1 MSSYS
6 PAQSTVPAFR
16 PLYRQIQDLIVQAL
30 ANREWQPGEMIP
42 SELELA
48 ARFEVSQGTV
58 RRAID
63 ELAAENLL
71 VRRQGKGTFV
81 ATHADPR
88 AFFRFLR
95 LIPDDGSVPRSRSE
109 PLDCQNLRA
118 GQEVAQAL
126 SIAHGD
132 PVLQLRRILRFDGKP
147 VVVDEIYLPADLF
160 PTLTLDQLRASD
172 RSLYTLFE
180 SLFGVRMVRA
190 EEKIRAVAADP
201 PAAALFGVPE
211 GAPLLSVERTAY
223 TYGNRPAEWRRGLY
237 STVNHHYFNELG

>member
-1 MSSYS
+1 MSAHSS
-6 PAQSTVPAFR
+6 ISSSVPAFR

-30 ANREWQPGEMIP
+30 ADREWQPGEMIP
-42 SELELA
+42 SEMELA

-63 ELAAENLL
+63 ELAAEHLL

-95 LIPDDGSVPRSRSE
+95 LIPDDGTVPRSRSE
-109 PLDCQNLRA
+109 PLDCQTLRA
-118 GQEVAQAL
+118 GQEVARAL
-126 SIAHGD
+126 SINHGD

-160 PTLTLDQLRASD
+160 PDLSLDQLRASD

-190 EEKIRAVAADP
+190 EEKIRAISAD
-201 PAAALFGVPE
+201 PAAAALLGIAP
-211 GAPLLSVERTAY
+211 GTPLLSVERTAY

-237 STVNHHYFNELG
+237 STLNHHYFNELG

>member
-1 MSSYS
+1 M
-6 PAQSTVPAFR
+6 
-16 PLYRQIQDLIVQAL
+16 QAL
-30 ANREWQPGEMIP
+30 ADREWLPGEMIP
-42 SELELA
+42 SEMDLA

-63 ELAAENLL
+63 ELAAEHLL

-109 PLDCQNLRA
+109 PLECQSLRA
-118 GQEVAQAL
+118 GQEVAKAL
-126 SIAHGD
+126 AINHGD
-132 PVLQLRRILRFDGKP
+132 PVLQLRRILRFDGQP

-160 PTLTLDQLRASD
+160 PNLTLDQLRASD

-190 EEKIRAVAADP
+190 EEKIRAIAADAT
-201 PAAALFGVPE
+201 AAQVLGIAPGT
-211 GAPLLSVERTAY
+211 PLLSVERTAY

-237 STVNHHYFNELG
+237 ATANHHYFNELG